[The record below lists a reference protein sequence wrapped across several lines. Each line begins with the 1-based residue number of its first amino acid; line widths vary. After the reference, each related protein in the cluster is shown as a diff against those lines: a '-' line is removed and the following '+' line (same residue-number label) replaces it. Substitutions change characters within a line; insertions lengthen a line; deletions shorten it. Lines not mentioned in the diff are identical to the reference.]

1 MHFNVAFLQEYPVK
15 IGLILYEVTRY
26 RFTRLKLLYTFIRY
40 IKSNFRTVSAVLC
53 YRGFDS
59 EMKLIDWSGRIKL
72 KPAGAPAM
80 TSSAAQLKSDHRELR

>member
-1 MHFNVAFLQEYPVK
+1 MHFNVPFLQEYPVK
-15 IGLILYEVTRY
+15 IGLIFYEVTRY

-59 EMKLIDWSGRIKL
+59 EMKLIDWSNQIK
-72 KPAGAPAM
+72 
-80 TSSAAQLKSDHRELR
+80 TRWSSCDDKLCSTAQI